1 MNLMNGL
8 KNKKVMG
15 RINYMNCKT
24 MCEDCMCVVCNCHL
38 GLNNDYRKGL
48 FSKIEPTLQN
58 MNSIAEFNKI
68 VINYKK
74 MFKLEKNGK

>member
-24 MCEDCMCVVCNCHL
+24 MCEYCMCVVCNCHL

-58 MNSIAEFNKI
+58 MKSIAEFNKI
-68 VINYKK
+68 IMNYKK
-74 MFKLEKNGK
+74 MLKLENNGK